1 MSANENKKR
10 KAVTIESFFKRMK
23 SLKNEHDDSELV
35 ETVSVSNP
43 SLLLRDCW
51 PIKVL

>member
-35 ETVSVSNP
+35 ETVSNP
-43 SLLLRDCW
+43 SLFLRDCW
-51 PIKVL
+51 PMKVL

>member
-23 SLKNEHDDSELV
+23 KLESKHDGSEPV
-35 ETVSVSNP
+35 ETVSKF
-43 SLLLRDCW
+43 SLLL
-51 PIKVL
+51 